1 MNTHTFNKSG
11 SKYSAPSCKVLLTGQ
26 VRSLCVGSDN
36 NSRDNLG
43 GLIDAPVWDD
53 ED

>member
-1 MNTHTFNKSG
+1 MDTRNIFESG

-36 NSRDNLG
+36 NSRDNFG